1 MRTLLA
7 IAFASSMLVIGCAPS
22 ASTCVAGMSVPCAC
36 SDGRAGAQT
45 CRFSAYGPCVCDGV
59 DTGAIDAAGPG
70 HDGGALDDAS
80 TEEMDAFSPG
90 VDAFTPPVDAAPGID
105 GGPPTIDLASAIVLN
120 SPPDI
125 ATWDETAHITL
136 FDIGPDGVHVEFP
149 QRDGVG
155 SWPDVPFKTPGE
167 DVEYTLWI
175 ALNIDGQWYTSGC
188 ITFYRGLDRSGGPP
202 SQYAMNWY
210 YDAIRWAPMT
220 GHQPAVGEWVG
231 FFVTA
236 GRARNITDRSGSTV
250 YERSNVVVIPFP
262 DDTGA
267 IYTY

>member
-1 MRTLLA
+1 MRTRPSLSLAFGLLT
-7 IAFASSMLVIGCAPS
+7 IATGCAPA
-22 ASTCVAGMSVPCAC
+22 ASTCVSGMSVVC
-36 SDGRAGAQT
+36 SCTDGRSGAQT
-45 CRFSAYGPCVCDGV
+45 CRVGAFGPCVCSDVDGG
-59 DTGAIDAAGPG
+59 TIDAAGPIRDAAG
-70 HDGGALDDAS
+70 IDGAAVGDAQLDDAS
-80 TEEMDAFSPG
+80 A
-90 VDAFTPPVDAAPGID
+90 PPTDAAPGPD
-105 GGPPTIDLASAIVLN
+105 AGPPSIDLSTVIVLN
-120 SPPDI
+120 SPPDV
-125 ATWDETAHITL
+125 ATWDETARITL

-149 QRDGVG
+149 QRDGPG

-175 ALNIDGQWYTSGC
+175 VLDVGGQWYTSGC

-202 SQYAMNWY
+202 SGYAANWY

-236 GRARNITDRSGSTV
+236 GRARNITDRSGSSV

-267 IYTY
+267 VSTY